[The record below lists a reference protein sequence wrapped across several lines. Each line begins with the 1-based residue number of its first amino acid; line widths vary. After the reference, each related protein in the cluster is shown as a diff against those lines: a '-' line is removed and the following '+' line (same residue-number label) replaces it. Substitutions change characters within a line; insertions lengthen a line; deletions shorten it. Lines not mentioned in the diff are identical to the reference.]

1 MLIYFGSTHTCYT
14 KHAIN
19 YANMEHADVME
30 HATSMHMHTRLETQT
45 QKPTIITTNLATYPA
60 TKKILK

>member
-1 MLIYFGSTHTCYT
+1 MLIYFGSTHTRYI

-30 HATSMHMHTRLETQT
+30 HATSMHTHTRLETQT
-45 QKPTIITTNLATYPA
+45 REPTIITTNLATYPA